1 MNVELSV
8 ADIPQNDSLPVEG
21 GLGIDFADGE
31 THKLTYVGGDVGDVE
46 LVIAAEESI
55 SLCALHV
62 DSDGNFFGTEISPNP
77 QIGQSSIGPNRVDV
91 MLAYVIG

>member
-31 THKLTYVGGDVGDVE
+31 THKLTYVGGDIGDVE
-46 LVIAAEESI
+46 LVIATEESVD
-55 SLCALHV
+55 LRTFHV
-62 DSDGNFFGTEISPNP
+62 NPDGNFFGTEVSPNP
-77 QIGQSSIGPNRVDV
+77 QIGQGSIGPN
-91 MLAYVIG
+91 